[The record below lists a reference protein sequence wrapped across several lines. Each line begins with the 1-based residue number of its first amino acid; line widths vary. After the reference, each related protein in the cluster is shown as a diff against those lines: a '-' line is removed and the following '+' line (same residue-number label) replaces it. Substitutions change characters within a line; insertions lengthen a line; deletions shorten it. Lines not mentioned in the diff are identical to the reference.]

1 MSVSVRAALIYD
13 TKAQP
18 LSSGVRAAVQ
28 RARRLMFAADD
39 TELLLLI
46 TPDRQPDH
54 VWMLGQVIDEGIP
67 LEGAAVSVRGAVN
80 ANDAAEGVDRGVAL
94 QTDREGEFRIAE
106 LPQGSYGFTIET
118 ASRIVTVAPFDID

>member
-1 MSVSVRAALIYD
+1 MPVSVQAALIYD

-46 TPDRQPDH
+46 APGRRPEC

-67 LEGAAVSVRGAVN
+67 LEGAAVNVTSAGDGVTG
-80 ANDAAEGVDRGVAL
+80 GVDRKIEL
-94 QTDREGEFRIAE
+94 RTDREGELRIAD
-106 LPQGSYGFTIET
+106 LSKGSYRFEIET

>member
-1 MSVSVRAALIYD
+1 MPVSVQAALIYD

-46 TPDRQPDH
+46 TPDREPER

-67 LEGAAVSVRGAVN
+67 LEGAAVAVSGA
-80 ANDAAEGVDRGVAL
+80 AAGAGHAGGRRAEHR
-94 QTDREGEFRIAE
+94 TDREGEFRIAE
-106 LPQGSYGFTIET
+106 LPKGSYGFEIET